1 VAESVPRVGRLIEG
15 EAFRDAIHVAVAPLE
30 AAEPLSPGQHF
41 RLTDDRRAVGAEPYS
56 DGAVGIV
63 DPYLVARVEPG
74 DRFYGFLY
82 PGTVTSLRHA
92 WTHPAFRVQIPGASR
107 TKKEEE

>member
-1 VAESVPRVGRLIEG
+1 LIEG
-15 EAFRDAIHVAVAPLE
+15 EAFRDAIHVAIAPLE

-41 RLTDDRRAVGAEPYS
+41 RLTHDRRAAGAEPYS
-56 DGAVGIV
+56 DEAVGIV
-63 DPYLVARVEPG
+63 DPYLVGKVESG

-92 WTHPAFRVQIPGASR
+92 WTHPAFRAQIPAGSS
-107 TKKEEE
+107 TKREES